1 MLGSIDYNNASIDGQ
16 FDVTQAYRQPGSSF
30 KPYVYVTAFQ
40 QGASPAQAIDDQPI
54 TIPVPDSNPS
64 TFTPTNYDNKFHG
77 HMTLR
82 CALQNSLNVPGVKVL
97 QHAGI
102 DASMQRYY
110 LGAAVMINANEDSGA
125 IARVVDLVAREY
137 RWPDYQPAGKN

>member
-54 TIPVPDSNPS
+54 SIPVPDSNPS
-64 TFTPTNYDNKFHG
+64 TFSPQI
-77 HMTLR
+77 MTTIFT
-82 CALQNSLNVPGVKVL
+82 
-97 QHAGI
+97 GI
-102 DASMQRYY
+102 
-110 LGAAVMINANEDSGA
+110 
-125 IARVVDLVAREY
+125 
-137 RWPDYQPAGKN
+137 